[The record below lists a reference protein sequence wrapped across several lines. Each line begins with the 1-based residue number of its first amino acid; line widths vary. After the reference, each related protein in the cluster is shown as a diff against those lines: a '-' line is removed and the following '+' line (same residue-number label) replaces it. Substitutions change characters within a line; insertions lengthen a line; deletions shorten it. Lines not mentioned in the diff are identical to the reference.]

1 MKQLAFL
8 LLTCILV
15 GCSDELKIPDVVL
28 PEDKMVEVMTDVQIA
43 ESYIKLKF
51 ALRSDTIRTS
61 DSIYAAVYR
70 KHKISAATYDT
81 SFQFYTTHPELLQ
94 RIYEKAINNLGT
106 IEALNESTKKVSKA
120 PEEELPVDLEMTTE
134 D

>member
-1 MKQLAFL
+1 MKRIAQFL
-8 LLTCILV
+8 SVCLLI
-15 GCSDELKIPDVVL
+15 GCSNELEIPDVVL
-28 PEDKMVEVMTDVQIA
+28 SEDKMVEVITDVQIA

-70 KHKISAATYDT
+70 KHRISAATYDT
-81 SFQFYTTHPELLQ
+81 SFQFYTAHPELLQ

-106 IEALNESTKKVSKA
+106 IEALNGSTKKESKT
-120 PEEELPVDLEMTTE
+120 PTKELPVDLEMTTE

>member
-1 MKQLAFL
+1 MG
-8 LLTCILV
+8 ILF
-15 GCSDELKIPDVVL
+15 GCADELEIPDVVL

-70 KHKISAATYDT
+70 KHQISAATYDS

-120 PEEELPVDLEMTTE
+120 PEEELPVDLEVTTE